1 MNVEYGAGR
10 PAGRGVPPV
19 EVAPAVAVDV
29 DAAVP
34 KDRVR
39 WGPIVAGVVT
49 GFVALLVLTALGLA
63 LGVSTLG
70 GESAATWGTAAGIWG
85 GLSLL
90 LAFFLGGWVAG
101 HAAVTLREGDGPL
114 NGFLTGAATMLLL
127 LWLAT
132 TALTGALG
140 FFASTVT
147 GLAGAAAPAAIQAV
161 NTGVVPEQN
170 VQEAATAVAGVAEN
184 PQAAVPPQAEQ
195 AAREAAQTARQA
207 AGPGAWGTLIAM
219 LLALVAATLGGML
232 GHNQNVSRTRITVR

>member
-1 MNVEYGAGR
+1 MSADLLVNRPVGVVGTSVVE
-10 PAGRGVPPV
+10 
-19 EVAPAVAVDV
+19 APAVAVDV
-29 DAAVP
+29 TAP
-34 KDRVR
+34 LRDRVR
-39 WGPIVAGVVT
+39 WGPVVAGVLTGVT
-49 GFVALLVLTALGLA
+49 ALLVLTALGLA
-63 LGVSTLG
+63 LGISTLG

-90 LAFFLGGWVAG
+90 VAFFLGGWVAG
-101 HAAVTLREGDGPL
+101 HTATTLREGDGPL
-114 NGFLTGAATMLLL
+114 NGFLTGAATLILL

-170 VQEAATAVAGVAEN
+170 VQEAATAVAGAAEN
-184 PQAAVPPQAEQ
+184 PQAAVPAQTHQ
-195 AAREAAQTARQA
+195 AAQQAAQTARQA

-219 LLALVAATLGGML
+219 VLALIAASLGGMI
-232 GHNQNVSRTRITVR
+232 GHSRAVPRTHLTVR